1 MQVLR
6 INPGLVEMWEEKKT
20 FKNFFNSSSSLQNQ
34 HRLVLGGEV
43 TVSLGYKSQK
53 HKHFGGDMS

>member
-1 MQVLR
+1 
-6 INPGLVEMWEEKKT
+6 MWEEKKLKT
-20 FKNFFNSSSSLQNQ
+20 IFNSGGSLQNQ